1 TKAKGDPAVT
11 VAGVTVNAVVVDTPQ
26 FATRFAAT
34 APVGTDGKYCVKVT
48 KATTPR
54 TAATAI
60 NPNMIVRVRLNL
72 DFDFGFSSN
81 SHPPL
86 PLTHW
91 VSFSSPDILI
101 EDDESWSPP
110 RSIRLSPP

>member
-1 TKAKGDPAVT
+1 M
-11 VAGVTVNAVVVDTPQ
+11 AGVTVKAVVVDTPQ

-48 KATTPR
+48 KATTPP

-60 NPNMIVRVRLNL
+60 NPSMIVRVRLNL
-72 DFDFGFSSN
+72 NFDFGFSSN

-86 PLTHW
+86 AQTHW
-91 VSFSSPDILI
+91 VSFTSTDILI
-101 EDDESWSPP
+101 EDDES
-110 RSIRLSPP
+110 